1 MYDLHFTKLKPGV
14 WQATYNNLPVNY
26 TNDYQANWGLEQ
38 LRDLDINGQLEPWHK
53 RVSEIDSFT
62 IVVYTDTIED
72 EAVFIMKAS
81 NGVRLKHYSEMKLS
95 L

>member
-26 TNDYQANWGLEQ
+26 TNDYQANWALEQ
-38 LRDLDINGQLEPWHK
+38 LRDLDINGQLEPWHDLK
-53 RVSEIDSFT
+53 YAFT